1 MNIRYAH
8 GITAVDTHYV
18 RPELDAA
25 YCIVNADKAVIIDTG
40 AARAAPAILSA
51 LQAQGIG
58 AGDVEALLLTHVHLD
73 HAGGAGQL
81 MRALPNA
88 RLIVHPR
95 GAPHIVD
102 PAKLIA
108 GTTAVYGAGKF
119 RELYGELL
127 PVAAE
132 RVHITTDAE
141 RLQLI
146 GRNIECVFTPG
157 HALHHQAFCDLDSG
171 GIFSGDT
178 FGISYREFD
187 CDGRAFIVPTTTPT
201 QFDPQQLDA
210 SIDRLVA
217 RRPSAIYLTHYG
229 AVTEIDSLAVALKQQ
244 IAAFVSIATRHAPL
258 RAAESHCVANIRAE
272 MRDLWIALAERH
284 GTPQATAR
292 VDELLGNDLDLNSAG
307 LYSWLQRQ
315 AH

>member
-25 YCIVNADKAVIIDTG
+25 YLIVNAGKAVIIDTG
-40 AARAAPAILSA
+40 AARAAPDILGA

-73 HAGGAGQL
+73 HAGGTGQL

-95 GAPHIVD
+95 GAPHVID

-108 GTTAVYGAGKF
+108 GTIAVYGAEKF

-127 PVAAE
+127 PVAAD
-132 RVHITTDAE
+132 RVHVTTDGE
-141 RLQLI
+141 RLRLA
-146 GRNIECVFTPG
+146 GRTIECVFTPG

-201 QFDPQQLDA
+201 QFDPQQLNA
-210 SIDRLVA
+210 SIERLAA
-217 RRPSAIYLTHYG
+217 RRPRAIYLTHYG
-229 AVTEIDSLAVALKQQ
+229 AVTEIDSLAAVLKQQ
-244 IAAFVSIATRHAPL
+244 IAAFVDIATRQAPL
-258 RAAESHCVANIRAE
+258 RADESQCVAGVRAE
-272 MRDLWIALAERH
+272 MRNLWIALAERH
-284 GTPQATAR
+284 GTLHASAR
-292 VDELLGNDLDLNSAG
+292 VDDLLGNDLDLNSAG